1 MVLMLAHRI
10 QQQAL
15 QQKPRDIVYRTHGM
29 TGGPITRLV
38 SPSDLGE
45 IIKPFAFLDHFD
57 FDGKDSPMSM
67 EHGWHP
73 HSGIATVTVV
83 FDGAIRFAE
92 TTGKSGVLSAGS
104 IEWMRA
110 GNGVWH
116 TGAPEPVRVKGF
128 QLWVALPPEMES
140 APSASHYVMPEEVPV
155 EGPARVILGSY
166 GRSKSPI
173 AAPPMTYLAVRLKAG
188 ERWTYYP
195 AKGHTVAWAAVLDG
209 ALRTPARIDSAE
221 IAIFEPSEDTI
232 ELVAEG
238 NTRFVIGSAVPHP
251 HDLFLGNYSVH
262 TSAQA
267 LREGET
273 EIRRIGRKLRAEGK
287 RSYALREY

>member
-1 MVLMLAHRI
+1 MLAH
-10 QQQAL
+10 QL
-15 QQKPRDIVYRTHGM
+15 QQSPREIIYRTHGSR
-29 TGGPITRLV
+29 GGPITRLV

-45 IIKPFAFLDHFD
+45 IIKPFVFLDHFD
-57 FDGKDSPMSM
+57 FDGRDAPMSM

-83 FDGAIRFAE
+83 LDGAVSFAE
-92 TTGKSGVLSAGS
+92 TTGKSGVLPAGS

-116 TGAPEPVRVKGF
+116 TGAPEPEGVKGF
-128 QLWVALPPEMES
+128 QLWVALPPEMEN
-140 APSASHYVMPEEVPV
+140 APNASHYVMAEQVPV
-155 EGPARVILGSY
+155 EGPARVILGAH

-173 AAPPMTYLAVRLKAG
+173 AAPPMTYLAVNLKAG
-188 ERWTYYP
+188 ERWSYHP

-209 ALRTPARIDSAE
+209 ALLTPARIDSAE
-221 IAIFEPSEDTI
+221 IAIFEPSEGSI
-232 ELVAEG
+232 EFVAKG
-238 NTRFVIGSAVPHP
+238 NTRFVIGSAAPHP

-262 TSAQA
+262 TSARA
-267 LREGET
+267 LREGDA

-287 RSYALREY
+287 SSYALREY